1 MNTPS
6 ELERMDQNIN
16 VVTKDTLI
24 PVVSMFLDQLTVG
37 KWQKLETGYIDKET
51 RTILTEMCLDIIEI
65 IAKSMLELFRN
76 RIKMEEKD
84 SSRSEGSQTSP
95 VVSEEEVCKCL
106 GNLGDVVTQT
116 LAEVN
121 GVDDIQYSGTKE
133 MTKLIVAGVTERVNS
148 ELSKSCSGENVEEHT
163 TDPGL
168 TKKMAVHLKKILKR
182 CAKKMS
188 KVLPKKKTR
197 QEEKMSTSEQEEQE
211 TVDPSEAEQEE
222 EDIKPDSFGTEV
234 NSFMSS
240 VSEVKNILEEQ
251 WGQMTVFDKESLIS
265 EEETKILLSRSS
277 KDSGKLAIEI
287 LEILKSD
294 FQQDVVGTPGKESK
308 SEMAQTKRS
317 LRITLCSKI
326 KALFVCKFARE
337 AILRIMTKFRS
348 KHTCSQREMDEESS
362 IEMLI
367 DSVDDLVKEM
377 IPQADQHTGSGSK
390 EICLYE
396 RLASDIS
403 SGKHESVAEKLSD
416 TLTDLLLIGED
427 KSQVEIRTEVD
438 SFMKRMRIWL
448 NQQVKQCKT
457 KMDNV
462 SMAVRQIKKVV
473 SIQQEDTSAQGADKE
488 TLDQSPT
495 PECDASQE
503 STPMRK
509 ATKKSIAERNTSKT
523 STPEP
528 ETSPRNTPDW
538 VLRLRNTPAVCQT
551 STPERETSPRNTPD
565 WVLRLRNKHSSAV
578 CQTST
583 PERETSPINTPD
595 WVLRLRNK
603 HSSAVCQTLTPEPET
618 SPINTPDWVL
628 RLRNT
633 PAVCQTSTPERETS
647 PRNTPDWVLRLRNKH
662 SSAVCQTSTPE
673 RETSPINT
681 PDWVLRLRNKHSSA
695 VCQTS
700 TPEPETSP
708 INTPDWVLRLRNK
721 HLSAVCQT
729 STPEPETSQI
739 NTPDW
744 VLRLR
749 NKHSSAVCQTS
760 TPEPETS
767 QINTPDWVLRLRNK
781 HSSAVC
787 QTSTPEPETSPINT
801 PDWVLRLRNKHS
813 SAVCQTSTPEPETSP
828 INTPDW
834 VLRLRNKHSS
844 AVCQTSTPEPETSQ
858 INTPD
863 WVLRLRNK
871 HSSAVC
877 QTSTPEPETSQI
889 NTPDW
894 VLRLRNK
901 HSSAV
906 CQTSTPEPETSPI
919 NTPDWV
925 LRLRNKH
932 SSAVC
937 QTSTPEPET
946 SPINTPDWVLRL
958 RNTPTVC
965 QISTPEQAV
974 RQRCTPECSAQ
985 QRSTPE
991 KKSSQRSPKIQEWDQ
1006 LTCEIVV
1013 SQLLRELLKDLPI
1026 DQSHSAY
1033 QTIIVTLRDMLVEEL
1048 SDLPI
1053 DVDLSATN
1061 IKKICKKV
1069 VKTLHNKVG
1078 DGPLWRGLLLQDQ
1091 SVKSWTIDSLR
1102 WHLVPKTT
1110 SGIKKFFQSM
1120 FKPFTSL
1127 FKKN

>member
-6 ELERMDQNIN
+6 ELERMEQNTN

-24 PVVSMFLDQLTVG
+24 PVVRMFLDQLTVG
-37 KWQKLETGYIDKET
+37 KWQKLETGCIDKET
-51 RTILTEMCLDIIEI
+51 STILTEMCLDIIEV
-65 IAKSMLELFRN
+65 IAKSMLEMFRN
-76 RIKMEEKD
+76 RQTKKD
-84 SSRSEGSQTSP
+84 SSRSAGSQTSP

-106 GNLGDVVTQT
+106 GNLGDVITQT
-116 LAEVN
+116 VAEVKDV
-121 GVDDIQYSGTKE
+121 GDIQYSGTKE
-133 MTKLIVAGVTERVNS
+133 MTELIVAGVTERVNS
-148 ELSKSCSGENVEEHT
+148 ELSKSCSEENVEEHT

-168 TKKMAVHLKKILKR
+168 TKNMAVHLKKILQR

-188 KVLPKKKTR
+188 KLLRKKKTR
-197 QEEKMSTSEQEEQE
+197 QEK
-211 TVDPSEAEQEE
+211 
-222 EDIKPDSFGTEV
+222 EDIKPDSVRTEV

-265 EEETKILLSRSS
+265 EEETKLLLSRSS
-277 KDSGKLAIEI
+277 KDSGELAIEI
-287 LEILKSD
+287 VEILKSD

-326 KALFVCKFARE
+326 KALFVRKFARE
-337 AILRIMTKFRS
+337 AILKMMTKLRS
-348 KHTCSQREMDEESS
+348 KHTCSQRDMDKESS
-362 IEMLI
+362 VEMLI

-403 SGKHESVAEKLSD
+403 SGNHESVAEKLSD
-416 TLTDLLLIGED
+416 TLTDLLLIEED

-473 SIQQEDTSAQGADKE
+473 SIQPEDTSAQGADKE
-488 TLDQSPT
+488 TLHQSPT

-509 ATKKSIAERNTSKT
+509 AMKKSKAERNTSHT

-528 ETSPRNTPDW
+528 ETSPTNTPDW

-551 STPERETSPRNTPD
+551 STPEPETSLTKTPD

-583 PERETSPINTPD
+583 PVRETSPT
-595 WVLRLRNK
+595 
-603 HSSAVCQTLTPEPET
+603 
-618 SPINTPDWVL
+618 NTPDWVL

-633 PAVCQTSTPERETS
+633 PAVCQTSTPEPETS
-647 PRNTPDWVLRLRNKH
+647 LTNTPDWVLRLRNKH
-662 SSAVCQTSTPE
+662 SSAVCQTSIPE
-673 RETSPINT
+673 RETSTTNT

-700 TPEPETSP
+700 TPEPETSLT
-708 INTPDWVLRLRNK
+708 NTPDWVLRLRNAP
-721 HLSAVCQT
+721 AVCQT
-729 STPEPETSQI
+729 STPEPETSLT

-767 QINTPDWVLRLRNK
+767 LTNTPDWVTRLRNK
-781 HSSAVC
+781 HSSAEC
-787 QTSTPEPETSPINT
+787 STSTPEPETSPINT

-813 SAVCQTSTPEPETSP
+813 SAVCQTSTPVRETSPTNTPDWVLRLRNTPAVCQTSTPEPETSLT
-828 INTPDW
+828 NTPDW

-844 AVCQTSTPEPETSQ
+844 AVCQTSTPERETSPT
-858 INTPD
+858 NTPD
-863 WVLRLRNK
+863 W
-871 HSSAVC
+871 
-877 QTSTPEPETSQI
+877 
-889 NTPDW
+889 
-894 VLRLRNK
+894 
-901 HSSAV
+901 
-906 CQTSTPEPETSPI
+906 
-919 NTPDWV
+919 
-925 LRLRNKH
+925 
-932 SSAVC
+932 
-937 QTSTPEPET
+937 
-946 SPINTPDWVLRL
+946 
-958 RNTPTVC
+958 
-965 QISTPEQAV
+965 
-974 RQRCTPECSAQ
+974 
-985 QRSTPE
+985 
-991 KKSSQRSPKIQEWDQ
+991 
-1006 LTCEIVV
+1006 
-1013 SQLLRELLKDLPI
+1013 LLRELMKDLPI

-1033 QTIIVTLRDMLVEEL
+1033 RTIIVTLRDMLLEEL
-1048 SDLPI
+1048 IDLPI

-1061 IKKICKKV
+1061 IEKICKKV
-1069 VKTLHNKVG
+1069 VKTLHKDIG
-1078 DGPLWRGLLLQDQ
+1078 YITD
-1091 SVKSWTIDSLR
+1091 
-1102 WHLVPKTT
+1102 
-1110 SGIKKFFQSM
+1110 
-1120 FKPFTSL
+1120 
-1127 FKKN
+1127 

>member
-603 HSSAVCQTLTPEPET
+603 HSSAVCQT
-618 SPINTPDWVL
+618 
-628 RLRNT
+628 
-633 PAVCQTSTPERETS
+633 
-647 PRNTPDWVLRLRNKH
+647 
-662 SSAVCQTSTPE
+662 
-673 RETSPINT
+673 
-681 PDWVLRLRNKHSSA
+681 
-695 VCQTS
+695 S